1 MVKVAAYVLVL
12 KRLQAGVILP
22 WVNYCKDQYL
32 AVTKSKAVV
41 GFCTCPV
48 YLTSK

>member
-12 KRLQAGVILP
+12 KRLQAGVISP
-22 WVNYCKDQYL
+22 RVNHRKDQYL
-32 AVTKSKAVV
+32 AVTKRSAVV
-41 GFCTCPV
+41 GLCTCPV